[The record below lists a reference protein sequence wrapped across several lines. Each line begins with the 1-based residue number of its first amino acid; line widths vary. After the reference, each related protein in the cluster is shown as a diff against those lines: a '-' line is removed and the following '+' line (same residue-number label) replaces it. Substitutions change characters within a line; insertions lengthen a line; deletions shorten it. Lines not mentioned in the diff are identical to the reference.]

1 MPSVLI
7 LATLADGS
15 LSRSSLELI
24 GGARALTAGQPGG
37 GVAAALLGRGT
48 GFQAAAEALH
58 QHGVAS
64 VYSVDDPALDVG
76 QSDAFLVAAEQVAQ
90 KAHPDVI
97 LVSADTVG
105 REVAPRLAHR
115 LGAGLVTECVELRRD
130 GGEIVA
136 RRQTYGG
143 RAVATYVVRRRPA
156 VLSVKPRVLDVPE
169 AAPVQ
174 GTVEKLSVTIDLSR
188 LPTRVREVVREK
200 SEVGL
205 EDAQIVV
212 GGGRGLGGPDGFA
225 AINALA
231 EVLGGAVG
239 SSRPPADAGWVPIS
253 WQIGQTGKT
262 IRPALYI
269 AVGISGA
276 TQHVAGM
283 AGSRT
288 IVAINRDPEAPIFG
302 VAHLGIVGDYRE
314 VLPPLIAKIKQ
325 LKGH

>member
-1 MPSVLI
+1 MLVLG
-7 LATLADGS
+7 TLADGS
-15 LSRSSLELI
+15 LSRSSLELV
-24 GGARALTAGQPGG
+24 GAARALDAAFSA
-37 GVAAALLGRGT
+37 GVAAALLGHGQGLAGAVET
-48 GFQAAAEALH
+48 LH
-58 QHGVAS
+58 QHGVGT
-64 VYSVDDPALDVG
+64 VYRVDDPALDVG
-76 QSDAFLVAAEQVAQ
+76 QADAFLAAAEQVVQ
-90 KAHPDVI
+90 KARPDIV
-97 LVSADTVG
+97 LVTADTVG

-115 LGAGLVTECVELRRD
+115 LGAGLVSECVEIAAEGSD
-130 GGEIVA
+130 VVA
-136 RRQTYGG
+136 RRQAYGG
-143 RAVATYVVRRRPA
+143 RAMATYVVRRRPA
-156 VLSVKPRVLDVPE
+156 VLSVKPRVLDVPQPS
-169 AAPVQ
+169 PVK
-174 GTVEKLSVTIDLSR
+174 GNVEDVPVTIDLAK
-188 LPTRVREVVREK
+188 LPTRVREVLREK
-200 SEVGL
+200 SEVSL
-205 EDAQIVV
+205 EDAQIVI

-225 AINALA
+225 AIGALA
-231 EVLGGAVG
+231 EALGGAVG

-325 LKGH
+325 LKGR

>member
-1 MPSVLI
+1 MPGVLV
-7 LATLADGS
+7 LATLADGA

-24 GGARALTAGQPGG
+24 GAARALDGALKA
-37 GVAAALLGRGT
+37 GVAAALLGRGSAL
-48 GFQAAAEALH
+48 QAAAAALH
-58 QHGVAS
+58 QHGVTA
-64 VYSVDDPALDVG
+64 VYRVDDPALDVG
-76 QSDAFLVAAEQVAQ
+76 QADAFLAAAEQVAR
-90 KAHPDVI
+90 KVRPDVV

-115 LGAGLVTECVELRRD
+115 LGAGLVTECIEVSLDRGD
-130 GGEIVA
+130 VVA
-136 RRQTYGG
+136 RRQAYGG
-143 RAVATYVVRRRPA
+143 RALATYVVRRRPA

-169 AAPVQ
+169 PASVQ
-174 GTVEKLSVTIDLSR
+174 GTIEDVSVDIDPAR
-188 LPTRVREVVREK
+188 LPTRVLEIVREK
-200 SEVGL
+200 TEVGL

-212 GGGRGLGGPDGFA
+212 GGGRGLGGPEGFA
-225 AINALA
+225 SIGALA
-231 EVLGGAVG
+231 GALGGAVG

-283 AGSRT
+283 AGART
-288 IVAINRDPEAPIFG
+288 IVAINRDSEAPIFG

-314 VLPPLIAKIKQ
+314 VLPPLIAKIKE
-325 LKGH
+325 LKGQ